1 MMATQQLKQ
10 VVGYVPA
17 YLKEELAE
25 LKAVNRRLSESGLIE
40 EALMI
45 AMPQLKERHLPFNH
59 PTHGA
64 PGRKPR
70 PRE

>member
-1 MMATQQLKQ
+1 MMAAQQLKQ

-64 PGRKPR
+64 PGRKTR